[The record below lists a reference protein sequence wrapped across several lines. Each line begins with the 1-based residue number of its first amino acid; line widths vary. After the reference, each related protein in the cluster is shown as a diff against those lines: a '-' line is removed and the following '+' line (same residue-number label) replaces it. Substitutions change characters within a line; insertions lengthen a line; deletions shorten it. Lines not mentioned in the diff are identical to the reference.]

1 VTRALFHGV
10 TTDLSYVH
18 DGHPEDDGKTIALT
32 GNGPKQTD
40 LADAIVL
47 AHNALPALLDIA
59 EAARTIADGGWVDTD
74 GETGDQWCHWCEAMD
89 GHHEGCWFVDLRAAL
104 DRLEEVGS

>member
-1 VTRALFHGV
+1 MTTIERLRAAHEAAEAVTPGPWR
-10 TTDLSYVH
+10 LSH
-18 DGHPEDDGKTIALT
+18 EIA
-32 GNGPKQTD
+32 K
-40 LADAIVL
+40 AEAIVL

-59 EAARTIADGGWVDTD
+59 EAARTIVDGGWVDTD

>member
-1 VTRALFHGV
+1 VTIQRLREAIEGERRDWHV
-10 TTDLSYVH
+10 VEVR
-18 DGHPEDDGKTIALT
+18 PDDIA
-32 GNGPKQTD
+32 
-40 LADAIVL
+40 
-47 AHNALPALLDIA
+47 ALLDIA